1 MMSKMTD
8 KVALIVGGAKGIG
21 LAIAERLTAEG
32 AVVFLTGRREEEV
45 NAAVTQLGASATGL
59 VADAGVQSDI
69 QQVIATITQR
79 KGKIDLLVLNAGMS
93 TPALLAEET
102 AGHVN
107 QLFSVNVQSHVTA
120 FQAALSSL
128 NDKASVVLIGSVA
141 SGLGV
146 AGYGTYSATK
156 AALRSYART
165 WSLELAPRGI
175 RVNVVAPGPT
185 DTDMMAAVPEAV
197 RQTLIAPIPLGRMAH
212 PQEVAAAASFLLSED
227 ASFITGVELLVDGG
241 MANNLT

>member
-1 MMSKMTD
+1 MTKMMD

-21 LAIAERLTAEG
+21 FAIAQRLAAEG
-32 AVVFLTGRREEEV
+32 AVVFLTGRREDEV
-45 NAAVTQLGASATGL
+45 NAAVEQLGAGVSGL
-59 VADAGVQSDI
+59 VADAGKQRDI
-69 QQVIATITQR
+69 QQVIATIAESTGR
-79 KGKIDLLVLNAGMS
+79 IDLLVLNAGMS
-93 TPALLAEET
+93 TPASLAEET
-102 AGHVN
+102 AEHVN

-120 FQAALSSL
+120 FQAALASL
-128 NDKASVVLIGSVA
+128 SDKAAVVLVGSVA

-197 RQTLIAPIPLGRMAH
+197 RQTLIAPIPLGRMAQ
-212 PQEVAAAASFLLSED
+212 PQEVAAAVSFLLSDE